1 MYYFLSK
8 SSYTMVIK
16 YSPEVVEKQSD
27 YISQFNSE
35 LNLYCR
41 SLNKVTV
48 VLLQST
54 QGNVSLSI

>member
-16 YSPEVVEKQSD
+16 YSTEVVEKQSH
-27 YISQFNSE
+27 YISQFNAK